1 MTAMSDHLPPPPSTL
16 PLGRSGISVSP
27 IAWGMWRFAGDD
39 ISAARARVEAALAAG
54 VTLFDT
60 ADIYG
65 PDNGEPFGA
74 AEALLGRVF
83 AETPGLRDRMVL
95 ATKGGIVMGVP
106 YDSSASYL
114 TSAIDASLTRLGVD
128 RVELWQIHRPDMLTH
143 PQEAARALEDAHRA
157 GKIAAIGVSNHSAAQ
172 AAALAKFLPVPLA
185 SHQPEFS
192 ALALGPL
199 TDGVLDQAMAEEMA
213 VLAWSPLGGGRLA
226 RPIDDHVHAV
236 AALLDLKADAY
247 GVSRAAAAYSWIM
260 AHPARPIPIVGTQ
273 NPERIGEIPQALVPR
288 WTRAEWYAV
297 LQTSM
302 GEKLP

>member
-1 MTAMSDHLPPPPSTL
+1 
-16 PLGRSGISVSP
+16 
-27 IAWGMWRFAGDD
+27 
-39 ISAARARVEAALAAG
+39 
-54 VTLFDT
+54 
-60 ADIYG
+60 
-65 PDNGEPFGA
+65 
-74 AEALLGRVF
+74 
-83 AETPGLRDRMVL
+83 MVL
-95 ATKGGIVMGVP
+95 ETKGGIVMGVP

-172 AAALAKFLPVPLA
+172 AAGLAKFLPVPLA